1 VIARVR
7 VLGNRLAP
15 CTHHAIK
22 HRMPIFAVLLQG
34 LLDTPAT
41 AKREAF
47 WRGKAL
53 AVDAP
58 GAKTHHRYK
67 ETWPP
72 IANADAV
79 DSPSWRVKSSR
90 VEDLIALS
98 WCCIYG
104 APVMPLCPVALSPVH
119 GFSVAPG
126 FVRMWHSTTFS
137 HTQLAPTPT
146 KHRHCHCSGPAIHLG
161 SSRAHRRPPFERSH
175 IASGLVAGAWRGADA
190 GAGSLPLGPSR
201 VTTRATRTSPQ
212 GPSRLHRSSRYRPTP
227 HRRGRLPPHHRR
239 SFNRA
244 VSLLLSTSTHSTS
257 IHPAAT
263 NPTSRVCVSRLKH

>member
-104 APVMPLCPVALSPVH
+104 APLIPLPRSLTGARVLCCTRLCTYVALH
-119 GFSVAPG
+119 
-126 FVRMWHSTTFS
+126 HLLS
-137 HTQLAPTPT
+137 HTARSYSYKTP
-146 KHRHCHCSGPAIHLG
+146 P
-161 SSRAHRRPPFERSH
+161 
-175 IASGLVAGAWRGADA
+175 
-190 GAGSLPLGPSR
+190 LPLLWPSY
-201 VTTRATRTSPQ
+201 T
-212 GPSRLHRSSRYRPTP
+212 SRLIPCTQET
-227 HRRGRLPPHHRR
+227 
-239 SFNRA
+239 A
-244 VSLLLSTSTHSTS
+244 
-257 IHPAAT
+257 I
-263 NPTSRVCVSRLKH
+263 